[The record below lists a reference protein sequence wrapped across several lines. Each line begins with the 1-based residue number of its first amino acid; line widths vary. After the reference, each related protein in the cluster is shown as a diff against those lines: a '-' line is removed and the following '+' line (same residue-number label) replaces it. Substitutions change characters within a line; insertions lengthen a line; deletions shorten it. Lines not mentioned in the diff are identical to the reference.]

1 MKTYQIDRLN
11 SNGEIECTYYQKGLN
26 RLDAYCRTEE
36 YDETQK
42 ETIKTRTDGR
52 WLIVSDPVYTS
63 ATFRVVL
70 A

>member
-26 RLDAYCRTEE
+26 RLDAYYRAEE
-36 YDETQK
+36 YDEAQK
-42 ETIKTRTDGR
+42 ETVKTRIDGR
-52 WLIVSDPVYTS
+52 WLIISDPVYTS
-63 ATFRVVL
+63 AIFRAVC

>member
-11 SNGEIECTYYQKGLN
+11 SKGEIECTYYQKGKN
-26 RLDAYCRTEE
+26 RLDAYCRAEE
-36 YDETQK
+36 YHEKQK

-52 WLIVSDPVYTS
+52 WMIISDTEYTN
-63 ATFRVVL
+63 ATFRVIL

>member
-11 SNGEIECTYYQKGLN
+11 NNGEIECTYYQKGNN
-26 RLDAYCRTEE
+26 RLDAYCRAEE
-36 YDETQK
+36 YDEAQK